1 MTIAE
6 AHHHHHRRTLRGIV
20 LIMSALF
27 MFSAMDTLAKHMLKV
42 YPMSALMWVRYMIHV
57 VVMLMLLG
65 PRMGAKLFRTSH
77 PRLQILRG
85 VLLVAGTT
93 SFYFALRY
101 LPLAEA
107 AAISFVGPVLTAL
120 LSGPMLGD
128 KVTRRQWFAVTLG
141 FVGVLIIL
149 RPGGGVLSLAAL
161 FPLATAML
169 FSIYQI
175 VTRKL
180 SGREHPYTT
189 LFYTAIVGGAI
200 TSIAVP
206 LHWVTPT
213 MNQAAFM
220 ACIGL
225 LGGFG
230 HLLLIRAMEHTS
242 PSTLAPFFYS
252 QLIWSTLLAYLAFGD
267 FPKPVTLFGML
278 VVIAAGLLAVNWKH
292 MRRLSDA
299 SDQAGTH

>member
-1 MTIAE
+1 MTTSE
-6 AHHHHHRRTLRGIV
+6 AQHHRRTMRGIA
-20 LIMSALF
+20 LIMSAVF
-27 MFSAMDTLAKHMLKV
+27 MFSAMDTLAKHMLKS
-42 YPMSALMWVRYMIHV
+42 YPMSALMWARYMVHI
-57 VVMLMLLG
+57 VVMVALLG
-65 PRMGAKLFRTSH
+65 PRMGTKLIRTSH
-77 PRLQILRG
+77 PWLQILRA
-85 VLLVAGTT
+85 VLLVASTT
-93 SFYFALRY
+93 FFYFALRY

-141 FVGVLIIL
+141 FVGVLIIM
-149 RPGGGVLSLAAL
+149 RPGGGVLSLAAV
-161 FPLATAML
+161 FPLATAIL
-169 FSIYQI
+169 FSVYQI

-180 SGREHPYTT
+180 AGREHPYTT

-200 TSIAVP
+200 TTIAVP

-213 MNQAAFM
+213 PSQAGFVV
-220 ACIGL
+220 CIGL
-225 LGGFG
+225 LGGIG

-242 PSTLAPFFYS
+242 PSTLAPFVYS

-267 FPKPVTLFGML
+267 FPEPITLFGML
-278 VVIAAGLLAVNWKH
+278 VVVAAGLLAVNWKH